1 MFTAYVITCTKIGC
15 CVLEL
20 IISIYNIYMY
30 IYNIYVYIWHE
41 LNRVQFPVLVQVFN
55 QCAWSPDMR
64 HKEMTIQ
71 ERGRSRPG
79 SGSTYGKQHF
89 PTAVLQ
95 SRIVAIGA
103 PLSVHFSLGSMCSTT
118 HTHTALRSST
128 QP

>member
-1 MFTAYVITCTKIGC
+1 M
-15 CVLEL
+15 
-20 IISIYNIYMY
+20 
-30 IYNIYVYIWHE
+30 
-41 LNRVQFPVLVQVFN
+41 NRVQFPVLVQVFN

-103 PLSVHFSLGSMCSTT
+103 LFRYTSLWAACLFTALLARSPHNPSYLISMYMSSL
-118 HTHTALRSST
+118 HTHDTARKREMNLA
-128 QP
+128 